1 MTALN
6 CDHVRI
12 PTASSICWTG
22 LACFRKFMNYGKE
35 CFGQPSIAHS
45 KFYKDL
51 QMYNNSSSIAT
62 SCILR
67 LAANLVER
75 ECIIYLPTTLTIH
88 TYYIQPSSAKSSQI
102 PVHTLGPPI
111 SLRCKQVSRQL
122 NLLLARHHSLWAHF
136 KAVAQPSS
144 KQPLQLP
151 RFPDF
156 AAGETSPSISTPSYG
171 PFRTTASPGPRL
183 RRPCLTAVKVEECP
197 RGKEGEAEDA
207 GA

>member
-1 MTALN
+1 MALN

-22 LACFRKFMNYGKE
+22 LACFHKFMNYGKE

-88 TYYIQPSSAKSSQI
+88 TYYIQPFSAKSSQI

-111 SLRCKQVSRQL
+111 YPSVANKCQGNSTCSWFDTIPFGLISR
-122 NLLLARHHSLWAHF
+122 R
-136 KAVAQPSS
+136 
-144 KQPLQLP
+144 
-151 RFPDF
+151 
-156 AAGETSPSISTPSYG
+156 
-171 PFRTTASPGPRL
+171 
-183 RRPCLTAVKVEECP
+183 
-197 RGKEGEAEDA
+197 
-207 GA
+207 